1 MAVLQT
7 QKISICALKSS
18 RKQILEEL
26 QRTGVVQVEESGEED
41 EVFRRTDTAQ
51 ARSQFERDARNAES
65 ALKVLDTY
73 APEKKGM
80 LSSLE
85 GKEIITADEYY
96 ENSSRYEQIH
106 QCVSRILSLDRKI
119 SEDQAAK
126 ARDEAAIE
134 SLAPWMSLDIP
145 INEKGTA
152 DTTVIVGSLPG
163 EFTAADLTGIIAAAQ
178 PELDDYELEVLGA
191 DATQTCVFAV
201 VLNKDAQALEEV
213 LRVNGFVR
221 PNFSTNLTPAG
232 YADNL
237 KEDITDLDADIGC
250 AADEIRSLASERE
263 NIRFVADYQRMRA
276 DKYEVL
282 GGLLQSDHVF
292 FLSGFVP
299 AYVAQSL
306 KEKLE
311 KEYICDVEISD
322 VPEDEDAPVLLHN
335 NAFAAPTETVLES
348 YGLPHKG
355 EIDPTAIMAVF
366 YYIFFG
372 MMLSDAGY
380 GLVLMIG
387 TALILWRFRNM
398 SPTMTK
404 MMKMFFWCGVS
415 TTVWGILFGGY
426 FGDAITTIAAT
437 FFHKDIV
444 IPAVWFTPLDN
455 PMRLLIWCFA
465 FGLIHLFVGLGLKA
479 YMDIRDRKFMSF
491 FANEVC
497 WYAMLISLIIILVQS
512 SMWASMAGSAMSF
525 PPVVTTICTV
535 VAIVS
540 AVCIV
545 VFSESGTKNPAAR
558 FGMGAYDLYGI
569 TSWLSDVL
577 SYSRLLALGLATGV
591 IASVINTMCGM
602 VGGGIIGGILFI
614 LIFVIGHALNMAI
627 NVLGAYVHTNRLQF
641 VEFFGKFY
649 EGGGKPF
656 RPFSTADNK
665 YFKFKEENSNG

>member
-26 QRTGVVQVEESGEED
+26 QRTGIVQVEESGEED
-41 EVFRRTDTAQ
+41 DVFRRMDTAS

-65 ALKVLDTY
+65 ALRILNTY
-73 APEKKGM
+73 APEKTSM
-80 LSSLE
+80 FASLE
-85 GKEIITADEYY
+85 GKEAITADQYY
-96 ENSSRYEQIH
+96 ETGSKYEQIH
-106 QCVSRILSLDRKI
+106 ECISRILSLDRKI
-119 SEDQAAK
+119 SECQAAK

-145 INEKGTA
+145 VNERGTEN
-152 DTTVIVGSLPG
+152 TSVFVGSLPG
-163 EFTAADLTGIIAAAQ
+163 EWTEAELTGKIAETH
-178 PELDDYELEVLGA
+178 PEIEAYDLEVLGA
-191 DATQTCVFAV
+191 DATQSCIFAV
-201 VLNKDAQALEEV
+201 SMKKDAPALEEA

-221 PNFSTNLTPAG
+221 PNFSTGLTPAG
-232 YADNL
+232 YADSL
-237 KEDITDLDADIGC
+237 RKDATDQEADIGC
-250 AADEIRSLASERE
+250 AVDEIRSLASERE

-299 AYVAQSL
+299 EYQAQAL

-311 KEYICDVEISD
+311 SEYICDVELSD
-322 VPEDEDAPVLLHN
+322 VPEDEDSPVILHN

-355 EIDPTAIMAVF
+355 EIDPTSIMAVF

-387 TALILWRFRNM
+387 TAVILWKFRNM

-415 TTVWGILFGGY
+415 TTIWGILFGGY
-426 FGDAITTIAAT
+426 FGDAVTTVAAT

-479 YMDIRDRKFMSF
+479 YTDIRDKKYMSF
-491 FANEVC
+491 FANEIC
-497 WYAMLISLIIILVQS
+497 WYAMLISLIVILVQS

-614 LIFVIGHALNMAI
+614 LIFVIGHSLNMAI

-665 YFKFKEENSNG
+665 YFKFKED